1 MRAIPAA
8 VHAAVKPAIEQGADE
23 IVALAK
29 SLVPVDEG
37 PLRDSIGWTWGEAP
51 KGSMAIAQSVGDGLT
66 ITIYA
71 GNDEAFYARWVEFG
85 TQSGRIGSRVATGEA
100 GLKGRKKKGRKILR
114 DHPGTEAQPFFF
126 PAYRLGKKR
135 AVNRIKRAVGKAV
148 RNHWGKA

>member
-1 MRAIPAA
+1 MRAVPKAMRE
-8 VHAAVKPAIEQGADE
+8 AVKPAIEKSADE

-37 PLRDSIGWTWGEAP
+37 PLRESIGWTWGEAP
-51 KGSMAIAQSVGDGLT
+51 EGSMAIAQGSSEGMT

-85 TQSGRIGSRVATGEA
+85 TQQGAEA
-100 GLKGRKKKGRKILR
+100 N
-114 DHPGTEAQPFFF
+114 PFFF

-135 AVNRIKRAVGKAV
+135 AVNRIRRAIGKAV
-148 RNHWGKA
+148 RDNWGSR

>member
-1 MRAIPAA
+1 MRE
-8 VHAAVKPAIEQGADE
+8 AVKPAIEKSADE

-29 SLVPVDEG
+29 SLVPVEEG
-37 PLRDSIGWTWGEAP
+37 ELRESIGWTWGEAP
-51 KGSMAIAQSVGDGLT
+51 EGSMVIAQGSGEGLT

-85 TQSGRIGSRVATGEA
+85 TQQGAEA
-100 GLKGRKKKGRKILR
+100 S
-114 DHPGTEAQPFFF
+114 PFFF

-148 RNHWGKA
+148 RDNWGSR